1 MNSDEALTEPA
12 ATNVALH
19 LEDAGSSSEKR
30 RKISHIEDEDQSSL
44 RNVKW
49 VQQPAFECYFW
60 FLRCSYISYD
70 QDEWG
75 THCLS
80 HFRGEEPPK
89 TVSCQLCDYF
99 QYTYTCDDGWTSWNQ
114 LMEHVGF
121 HHSLL
126 GETLRASRPDF
137 RLFQH
142 LWQKRLIS
150 DQDLKELKGGKHSL
164 T

>member
-49 VQQPAFECYFW
+49 IQQPTFECCFW

-70 QDEWG
+70 QDEWV
-75 THCLS
+75 THYLS
-80 HFRGEEPPK
+80 HFQGE
-89 TVSCQLCDYF
+89 
-99 QYTYTCDDGWTSWNQ
+99 
-114 LMEHVGF
+114 
-121 HHSLL
+121 
-126 GETLRASRPDF
+126 
-137 RLFQH
+137 
-142 LWQKRLIS
+142 
-150 DQDLKELKGGKHSL
+150 
-164 T
+164 